1 MVRAEDL
8 HTNPTS
14 HEELWCFDHE
24 GRPAHTGEL
33 SPHTA
38 SLWGELYSEL
48 GDAQWPALLAW
59 VENGSCVIDAEGL
72 PDLTSFEDCY
82 RGYWP

>member
-48 GDAQWPALLAW
+48 GDAQWPALLA
-59 VENGSCVIDAEGL
+59 
-72 PDLTSFEDCY
+72 
-82 RGYWP
+82 